1 MSVHQHPT
9 ARKVPDSATQA
20 FQQYLDKSKTPDTK
34 STAHAYIMGL
44 SWATVKYANL
54 LETFVSLSINATETQ
69 NELEAAAAFSILLDG
84 MQNIRD
90 SVETLADHIRNR
102 LDRND

>member
-1 MSVHQHPT
+1 
-9 ARKVPDSATQA
+9 
-20 FQQYLDKSKTPDTK
+20 
-34 STAHAYIMGL
+34 
-44 SWATVKYANL
+44 L